1 MRTLR
6 AVIALALVPSL
17 LFAQGLPIKDGTSS
31 SLAKVNPKGAIEVV
45 DGQSS
50 RATYIASSSA
60 LVTTAAYNLSLES
73 GSSMGF
79 KLVTICVG
87 VTSATAAAGVTV
99 TVQRR
104 STASTGGVAL
114 TAEGTGADAISKLDP
129 ADGNFP
135 GIARRTGTLGT
146 AGPVLD
152 QWSFM
157 VGELGAGTADVG
169 GLPVF
174 CKSYGGATGEKPIT
188 VASGVTNGVSINV
201 GTLGAG
207 ALAFGSI
214 SATVVAE

>member
-1 MRTLR
+1 MRIVR
-6 AVIALALVPSL
+6 AVLAAILIPSL
-17 LFAQGLPIKDGTSS
+17 LCAQGLPLKDGTSS
-31 SLAKVNPKGAIEVV
+31 SLAKVNPKGALEVV

-60 LVTTAAYNLSLES
+60 LVTTAAYNLSIEAGAS
-73 GSSMGF
+73 IGF

-99 TVQRR
+99 AVQRR
-104 STASTGGVAL
+104 TTASTGGVAL
-114 TAEGTGADAISKLDP
+114 TSEGAGADSISRLDL
-129 ADGNFP
+129 ADGTFP

-146 AGPVLD
+146 AGPMLD

-157 VGELGAGTADVG
+157 VGEIGAGTADVG
-169 GLPVF
+169 GVPVF

-188 VASGVTNGVSINV
+188 VTSGVTSGVSINV
-201 GTLGAG
+201 TALGAG